1 MRPVRHVS
9 GMMVDVSE
17 SSRERTRDR
26 LIRAAEQLMAER
38 GIEAVDL
45 KDIQRAAGQRNRSA
59 VNYYFT
65 DRAGLVAAII
75 DKHRIALNAERHE
88 LLDALERSGDTSVR
102 ALIEVG
108 VKPFAD
114 LLGDPSGRD
123 FMIIV
128 AERASRL
135 GTAGLFA
142 ARQRHTD
149 SVARVNRTLL
159 ARRPGSR
166 AAREPVSPRGALV
179 VPTLL
184 ADVAQQIN
192 RGQITEAQGRRRV
205 AGIVEFVTRALT
217 GEADQL

>member
-1 MRPVRHVS
+1 
-9 GMMVDVSE
+9 MMSDVSE
-17 SSRERTRDR
+17 RSRERTRDL

-45 KDIQRAAGQRNRSA
+45 RDIQLAAGQRNRSA
-59 VNYYFT
+59 VNYYFK

-88 LLDALERSGDTSVR
+88 LLDALQQSGDDTVR

-108 VKPFAD
+108 VKPFAN

-149 SVARVNRTLL
+149 SVARFNLMLL
-159 ARRPGSR
+159 KRLPGSR
-166 AAREPVSPRGALV
+166 AARELLVAQVVLV

-184 ADVAQQIN
+184 ADLARQIN
-192 RGQITEAQGRRRV
+192 REQMSEAQARRRV
-205 AGIVEFVTRALT
+205 AGIVDFVTRALT
-217 GEADQL
+217 TSDTQG

>member
-1 MRPVRHVS
+1 
-9 GMMVDVSE
+9 MMVDVSE

-59 VNYYFT
+59 VNYYFK

-88 LLDALERSGDTSVR
+88 LLDELERSGDVSVR

-142 ARQRHTD
+142 ARSRHTD
-149 SVARVNRTLL
+149 SVARLNEMLFERL
-159 ARRPGSR
+159 PGSR
-166 AAREPVSPRGALV
+166 AARELLVARVVLV

-184 ADVAQQIN
+184 ADVAQQIS
-192 RGQITEAQGRRRV
+192 RGQITVAQGRRRV

-217 GEADQL
+217 GEADRP

>member
-1 MRPVRHVS
+1 
-9 GMMVDVSE
+9 
-17 SSRERTRDR
+17 
-26 LIRAAEQLMAER
+26 LIRAAERLMAER
-38 GIEAVDL
+38 GVEAVDL
-45 KDIQRAAGQRNRSA
+45 KDIQAAAGQRNRSA
-59 VNYYFT
+59 VNYYFG

-75 DKHRIALNAERHE
+75 DKHRIALNTQRHE
-88 LLDALERSGDTSVR
+88 LLDELERSGDGSVR
-102 ALIEVG
+102 SLIEVG

-149 SVARVNRTLL
+149 SVARFNRMLFERL
-159 ARRPGSR
+159 SGSR
-166 AAREPVSPRGALV
+166 AARELLVARTVLV

-184 ADVAQQIN
+184 ADLARQVN
-192 RGQITEAQGRRRV
+192 RDEITVAQGRRRV
-205 AGIVEFVTRALT
+205 AGIIEFVSRALT
-217 GEADQL
+217 APETPAADASTVRGQTRRRDDGG

>member
-1 MRPVRHVS
+1 MMIHVS
-9 GMMVDVSE
+9 E
-17 SSRERTRDR
+17 TSREHTRNL

-38 GIEAVDL
+38 GVEAVDL

-59 VNYYFT
+59 VNYYFQ

-75 DKHRIALNAERHE
+75 DKHRIALNAQRHE
-88 LLDALERSGDTSVR
+88 LLDALEQSGDTSVR

-142 ARQRHTD
+142 ARSRHTD
-149 SVARVNRTLL
+149 SVARFNRTLL
-159 ARRPGSR
+159 ARLPGSR
-166 AAREPVSPRGALV
+166 GARELLV
-179 VPTLL
+179 AQVVLTLPTLL
-184 ADVAQQIN
+184 ADLARQIN
-192 RGQITEAQGRRRV
+192 RGQITVAQGRRRV
-205 AGIVEFVTRALT
+205 TGIVDFVTRALIT
-217 GEADQL
+217 PGIER